1 MRLTGGPKRAKQV
14 SQENQKSLKRKD
26 VMKHYIRFFAL
37 LGALFCLAGCA
48 GKPASSNPSSGD
60 RPSSA
65 VSSSGTNGV
74 LNPTEVFEDVFA
86 PTPGSTAVETTP
98 MEESGLRQPAQGS
111 TALEVNNLFQDY
123 AVLQRNASVPVW
135 GTGEDGKT
143 VTVEF
148 AGQTKT
154 AVVSGGKWR
163 VNLDPMEANTQNR
176 QMVISCGDT
185 VRTANNILVGEV
197 WLAGGQSNM
206 AMSLFNV
213 SNSMK
218 KELLKE
224 KGNDSLREFLVT
236 IERTTE
242 PKGNVTGIWTP
253 ADSSKN
259 LVSISTVAYYFAKE
273 LQKSLGVPVG
283 IVRAAESATELEL
296 WVDAAKVEERGYTNP
311 GKPLKD
317 ATDYK
322 AMVMPLFPYAL
333 KGMIWYQGEDN
344 VACERTYASYQNI
357 FSILLEDYR
366 AGFENPD
373 MPVIQAMLPKYIHPD
388 EEGWVHFRYVQ
399 MEMQENLEGVY
410 TAVTIDTGD
419 PEDIHPK
426 EDKPVVSAR
435 MAAIA
440 LDRVYHAGEPALSP
454 VCTGGS
460 VSGDKAILTFKNVS
474 RGLIVRGTVADLEVC
489 GADGVWQAASA
500 EVGEDGASLIVSAAG
515 ITPTGVRYAN
525 ALVPSPSLYDKNGLP
540 VAPFYLDSLS

>member
-1 MRLTGGPKRAKQV
+1 MKRCT
-14 SQENQKSLKRKD
+14 
-26 VMKHYIRFFAL
+26 RFFAL

-48 GKPASSNPSSGD
+48 GKPVSSDSSSGNG
-60 RPSSA
+60 SSPA
-65 VSSSGTNGV
+65 VSSSGTNGD
-74 LNPTEVFEDVFA
+74 LDPAEPFEDIFV
-86 PTPGSTAVETTP
+86 PTQGSTAVETIP
-98 MEESGLRQPAQGS
+98 MEESGLRQSVQG
-111 TALEVNNLFQDY
+111 TTPLEVNNLFRDY

-135 GTGEDGKT
+135 GTGENGET

-154 AVVSGGKWR
+154 AVVSNGRWR
-163 VNLDPMEANTQNR
+163 INLDPMEASVQNR
-176 QMVISCGDT
+176 QMVISCGNA
-185 VRTANNILVGEV
+185 VRTVNNVLVGEV

-206 AMSLFNV
+206 AMSLFNIAD
-213 SNSMK
+213 SMK

-236 IERTTE
+236 IERTVE
-242 PKGNVTGIWTP
+242 PKENVTGAWTP
-253 ADSSKN
+253 ADTSKN
-259 LVSISTVAYYFAKE
+259 IVSISTVAYYFAKE

-296 WVDAAKVEERGYTNP
+296 WVDTAKVEERGYTNP
-311 GKPLKD
+311 GKPLKA

-322 AMVMPLFPYAL
+322 AMILPLFPYAL

-344 VACERTYASYQNI
+344 VTCERTFASYQNI

-366 AGFENPD
+366 AGFENPE

-388 EEGWVHFRYVQ
+388 EEGWMHFRYVQ
-399 MEMQENLEGVY
+399 MGMQENLPGVY

-440 LDRVYHAGEPALSP
+440 LDRVYDTGEPALSP
-454 VCTGGS
+454 VCTAGS

-474 RGLIVRGTVADLEVC
+474 RGLFIRGTITDLEVC

-500 EVGEDGASLIVSAAG
+500 EVGEDGTSLIVSAG
-515 ITPTGVRYAN
+515 GVTPTGVRYAN
-525 ALVPSPSLYDKNGLP
+525 ASVPSPSLYDKNGLP
-540 VAPFYLDSLS
+540 AAPFYLESLS